1 MRLLSIAVMLLA
13 MAACTAP
20 RTARVLSP
28 AQRDVAA
35 GALVIRDGNTGER
48 IDLDEAARRAARA
61 DVVLL
66 GEYHDNP
73 DAHAVQQA
81 LYARLLAREPRTAL
95 CLEMLERHEQ
105 PIVDGWL
112 RGELT
117 TDQLIDRTG
126 SRTWS
131 GQPNSWIAFYQP
143 CLDLARE
150 HGAAIVAANAPR
162 QYVSR
167 ANREG
172 YDGLLALPPDERTL
186 FDLPIAPDVG
196 AYRHRLAELMQE
208 MRGSD
213 AAVPDEQLDRMLRS
227 QRVWDA
233 TMGASVAR
241 ALEASPRAVLLVGC
255 FHSDFLGGTA
265 LEVVARRPGTSVFV
279 VAITQDRGEGLAE
292 ADRARGD
299 IVVRVGDGLGL
310 D

>member
-1 MRLLSIAVMLLA
+1 MRLLAVAAMVLA
-13 MAACTAP
+13 LSACTAP

-28 AQRDVAA
+28 IERDATAQ
-35 GALVIRDGNTGER
+35 ALVIRDGTTGDR

-73 DAHAVQQA
+73 DAHALQQA
-81 LYARLLAREPRTAL
+81 LYARLLEREPRTAL

-105 PIVDGWL
+105 PIVDAWV
-112 RGELT
+112 RGEIT

-131 GQPNSWIAFYQP
+131 GQPNSWMAFYQP
-143 CLDLARE
+143 CLDLART

-172 YDGLLALPPDERTL
+172 YEGLLALPPDERAL

-208 MRGSD
+208 MRGSN
-213 AAVPDEQLDRMLRS
+213 ASVPDDQVDRMLRS
-227 QRVWDA
+227 QLVWDA

-241 ALEASPRAVLLVGC
+241 ALESSPRAVVLVGC

-265 LEVVARRPGTSVFV
+265 LEILARRPGTSVFV
-279 VAITQDRGEGLAE
+279 VAITQETGDGLASGDRG
-292 ADRARGD
+292 RGD
-299 IVVRVGDGLGL
+299 LVVRVGDGLSL

>member
-1 MRLLSIAVMLLA
+1 MRLHFIAVMLLA

-241 ALEASPRAVLLVGC
+241 ALDASPRAVLLVGC

-265 LEVVARRPGTSVFV
+265 LEVMARRPGTSVFV
-279 VAITQDRGEGLAE
+279 VAITQDGGEGLAA

>member
-1 MRLLSIAVMLLA
+1 MRLHFIAVMLLA

>member
-1 MRLLSIAVMLLA
+1 MRLPAIAVVLSLLA
-13 MAACTAP
+13 ACAAP
-20 RTARVLSP
+20 RAARVLTP
-28 AQRDVAA
+28 AERDSAA
-35 GALVIRDGNTGER
+35 AALVIRDGTTGER
-48 IDLDEAARRAARA
+48 IDLAEAARRAARA

-81 LYARLLAREPRTAL
+81 LYARLLEREPRTAL

-105 PIVDGWL
+105 PIVDGWA

-131 GQPNSWIAFYQP
+131 GQPNSWVAFYQP

-172 YDGLLALPPDERTL
+172 YDGLLTLPTDERAL

-196 AYRHRLAELMQE
+196 AYRHRLAELMYE

-213 AAVPDEQLDRMLRS
+213 ATVPDDQVDRMLRS

-241 ALEASPRAVLLVGC
+241 ALDSSPRAVLLVGC

-265 LEVVARRPGTSVFV
+265 LELMARRPGTSIFV
-279 VAITQDRGEGLAE
+279 VAVTNDSIEGLAA
-292 ADRARGD
+292 ADRGRGD
-299 IVVRVGDGLGL
+299 VVVQVGDGLGL

>member
-1 MRLLSIAVMLLA
+1 MRLLPLAALAVLLA
-13 MAACTAP
+13 ACSAS
-20 RTARVLSP
+20 RSARVLTPSE
-28 AQRDVAA
+28 RDATAA
-35 GALVIRDGNTGER
+35 KLVIRDGTTGEQ

-73 DAHAVQQA
+73 DAHALQQA
-81 LYARLLAREPRTAL
+81 LYARLLEREPRTAL

-105 PIVDGWL
+105 PIVDAWA

-126 SRTWS
+126 SREWS
-131 GQPNSWIAFYQP
+131 GQPNSWMAFYQP
-143 CLDLARE
+143 CLDLARH

-172 YDGLLALPPDERTL
+172 YEGLLALPPDERAL

-196 AYRHRLAELMQE
+196 AYRHRLAELMQA

-213 AAVPDEQLDRMLRS
+213 AAIPDDQVDRMLRS

-241 ALEASPRAVLLVGC
+241 ALEGSPRAVLLVGC

-265 LEVVARRPGTSVFV
+265 LEVMARRPGTSIVV
-279 VAITQDRGEGLAE
+279 VAITRETVDGIAPVDSG
-292 ADRARGD
+292 RGD
-299 IVVRVGDGLGL
+299 LLVRVGDGLGL

>member
-1 MRLLSIAVMLLA
+1 MRLPALAAVAVLVT
-13 MAACTAP
+13 ACAAP
-20 RTARVLSP
+20 RAARVLSP
-28 AQRDVAA
+28 AERDAA
-35 GALVIRDGNTGER
+35 ASALVIRDGTTGDR
-48 IDLDEAARRAARA
+48 IDLEEAARRAARA

-73 DAHAVQQA
+73 DAHALQQA
-81 LYARLLAREPRTAL
+81 LYARLLEREPRTAL

-105 PIVDGWL
+105 TIVDAWCS
-112 RGELT
+112 GEIT
-117 TDQLIDRTG
+117 TEQLIDRTG

-131 GQPNSWIAFYQP
+131 GQPNSWMALYQP
-143 CLDLARE
+143 CLDRARE
-150 HGAAIVAANAPR
+150 YGAAIVAANAPR

-172 YDGLLALPPDERTL
+172 YDGLLALPADERAL

-196 AYRHRLAELMQE
+196 AYRHRLADLMRE

-213 AAVPDEQLDRMLRS
+213 TAVPDDQVDRMLRS

-241 ALEASPRAVLLVGC
+241 ALDSSPRAVLLVGC

-265 LEVVARRPGTSVFV
+265 LELLARRPGTSVFV
-279 VAITQDRGEGLAE
+279 VAITQDDGEGLAA
-292 ADRARGD
+292 ADRGRGD
-299 IVVRVGDGLGL
+299 VVVQVGDGLGL

>member
-1 MRLLSIAVMLLA
+1 MRLLSIAVTLLA
-13 MAACTAP
+13 LAACAAP
-20 RTARVLSP
+20 RAARALTP
-28 AQRDVAA
+28 AQRDAAA
-35 GALVIRDGNTGER
+35 GALVIRDGTTGER

-73 DAHAVQQA
+73 DAHAVQHA

-105 PIVDGWL
+105 PIVDAWV

-131 GQPNSWIAFYQP
+131 GQPNSWLAFYQP

-162 QYVSR
+162 QVVSR
-167 ANREG
+167 ASREG
-172 YDGLLALPPDERTL
+172 YDGLLALPTDERAL

-213 AAVPDEQLDRMLRS
+213 AAVPDDQVDRMLRS

-241 ALEASPRAVLLVGC
+241 ALDSSPRAVLLVGC

-265 LEVVARRPGTSVFV
+265 LELLARRPGTSVFV
-279 VAITQDRGEGLAE
+279 VAITHDGTEGLA
-292 ADRARGD
+292 AVDRGRGD
-299 IVVRVGDGLGL
+299 VVVQVGDGLGL

>member
-1 MRLLSIAVMLLA
+1 MRLPAIAVVLSLLA
-13 MAACTAP
+13 ACAAP
-20 RTARVLSP
+20 RAARVLTP
-28 AQRDVAA
+28 AERDSAA
-35 GALVIRDGNTGER
+35 AALVIRDGTTGER
-48 IDLDEAARRAARA
+48 IDLAEAARRAARA

-81 LYARLLAREPRTAL
+81 LYARLLEREPRTAL

-105 PIVDGWL
+105 PIVDGWA

-131 GQPNSWIAFYQP
+131 GQPNSWVAFYQP

-150 HGAAIVAANAPR
+150 RGAAIVAANAPR

-172 YDGLLALPPDERTL
+172 YDGLLTLPTDERAL

-213 AAVPDEQLDRMLRS
+213 ATVPDDQVDRMLRS

-241 ALEASPRAVLLVGC
+241 ALDSSPRAVLLVGC

-265 LEVVARRPGTSVFV
+265 LELMARRPGTSIFV
-279 VAITQDRGEGLAE
+279 VAVTSDSIEGLAA
-292 ADRARGD
+292 ADRGRGD
-299 IVVRVGDGLGL
+299 VVVQVGDGLGL

>member
-1 MRLLSIAVMLLA
+1 MRLHFIAVMLLA

-241 ALEASPRAVLLVGC
+241 ALDASPRAVLLVGC

-265 LEVVARRPGTSVFV
+265 LEVMARRPGTSVFV
-279 VAITQDRGEGLAE
+279 VAITQDGGEGLAA
-292 ADRARGD
+292 ADRGRGD

>member
-1 MRLLSIAVMLLA
+1 MRLPAIAVVLSLLA
-13 MAACTAP
+13 ACAAP
-20 RTARVLSP
+20 RAARVLTP
-28 AQRDVAA
+28 AERDSAA
-35 GALVIRDGNTGER
+35 AALVIRDGTTGER
-48 IDLDEAARRAARA
+48 IDLAEAARRAARA

-81 LYARLLAREPRTAL
+81 LYARLLEREPRTAL

-105 PIVDGWL
+105 PIVDGWA

-131 GQPNSWIAFYQP
+131 GQPNSWVAFYQP

-150 HGAAIVAANAPR
+150 RGAAIVAANAPR

-172 YDGLLALPPDERTL
+172 YDGLLTLPTDERAL

-196 AYRHRLAELMQE
+196 AYRHRLAELIYE

-213 AAVPDEQLDRMLRS
+213 ATVPDDQVDRMLRS

-241 ALEASPRAVLLVGC
+241 ALDSSPRAVLLVGC

-265 LEVVARRPGTSVFV
+265 LELMARRPGTSIFV
-279 VAITQDRGEGLAE
+279 VAVTNDSIEGLAA
-292 ADRARGD
+292 ADRGRGD
-299 IVVRVGDGLGL
+299 VVVQVGDGLGL

>member
-1 MRLLSIAVMLLA
+1 MRLPAIAVVLSLLA
-13 MAACTAP
+13 ACAAP
-20 RTARVLSP
+20 RAARVLTP
-28 AQRDVAA
+28 AERDSAA
-35 GALVIRDGNTGER
+35 AALVIRDGTTGER
-48 IDLDEAARRAARA
+48 IDLAEAARRAARA

-81 LYARLLAREPRTAL
+81 LYARLLEREPRTAL

-105 PIVDGWL
+105 PIVDGWA

-131 GQPNSWIAFYQP
+131 GQPNSWVAFYQP

-172 YDGLLALPPDERTL
+172 YDGLLTLPTDERAL

-196 AYRHRLAELMQE
+196 AYRHRLAELIYE

-213 AAVPDEQLDRMLRS
+213 ATVPDDQVDRMLRS

-241 ALEASPRAVLLVGC
+241 ALDSSPRAVLLVGC

-265 LEVVARRPGTSVFV
+265 LELMARRPGTSIFV
-279 VAITQDRGEGLAE
+279 VAVTNDSIEGLAA
-292 ADRARGD
+292 ADRGRGD
-299 IVVRVGDGLGL
+299 VVVQVGDGLGL

>member
-1 MRLLSIAVMLLA
+1 MRLLTIAAVVSLLA
-13 MAACTAP
+13 ACSAP

-28 AQRDVAA
+28 VERDTAA
-35 GALVIRDGNTGER
+35 AALVIRDGTTGER

-105 PIVDGWL
+105 PIVDAWV

-131 GQPNSWIAFYQP
+131 GQPNSWLAFYQP

-172 YDGLLALPPDERTL
+172 YDGLLALPPDEREL

-213 AAVPDEQLDRMLRS
+213 AAVPDDQVDRMLRS

-241 ALEASPRAVLLVGC
+241 ALDASPRAVLLVGC

-265 LEVVARRPGTSVFV
+265 LELMARRPGTSVFV
-279 VAITQDRGEGLAE
+279 VAITEEDSEGLAA
-292 ADRARGD
+292 ADRTRGD

>member
-1 MRLLSIAVMLLA
+1 MRLLAITALVVCC
-13 MAACTAP
+13 AACAAP
-20 RTARVLSP
+20 RAARVLTP
-28 AQRDVAA
+28 TERERAA
-35 GALVIRDGNTGER
+35 SSLIILDGTTGER

-73 DAHAVQQA
+73 DAHALQQA
-81 LYARLLAREPRTAL
+81 LYARLLEREPRTAL

-105 PIVDGWL
+105 PIVDAWV
-112 RGELT
+112 RGEIT

-131 GQPNSWIAFYQP
+131 GQPNGWLAFYQP
-143 CLDLARE
+143 CLDLARAS
-150 HGAAIVAANAPR
+150 GAPIVAANAPR

-167 ANREG
+167 ANKEG
-172 YDGLLALPPDERTL
+172 YDGLRALPADECAL

-196 AYRHRLAELMQE
+196 AYRHRLAELMQD

-213 AAVPDEQLDRMLRS
+213 APVPDDQVDRMLRS

-241 ALEASPRAVLLVGC
+241 ALGSSPRAVLLVGC

-265 LEVVARRPGTSVFV
+265 LEVMARRPGTSVFV
-279 VAITQDRGEGLAE
+279 VAITQDTADGLAPT
-292 ADRARGD
+292 DRGRGD
-299 IVVRVGDGLGL
+299 LVVQVGDGLGL